1 MMLERNALIIESMAA
16 SGDNHHPNPDAPIPP
31 PELIVNSI
39 TNTVAEGCFVGLE
52 VDLSSG
58 GASVVIIDDDD

>member
-1 MMLERNALIIESMAA
+1 MLERNALIIESVAA
-16 SGDNHHPNPDAPIPP
+16 SGDDHHPNPDAPILPP
-31 PELIVNSI
+31 AELIVNSI